1 MECFMSFTL
10 FSIHFTNYINR
21 WYLQGT
27 VIDLHLF
34 LCTSQPLLEFSYC
47 FLLLIPHL
55 TPCFKQS
62 FSFAW
67 DHPTSSLFPVLFNF
81 ISSARFCGQ
90 FWNSWHGQTS
100 SPKPNLQVSLQLQH
114 NCSFPFTSSS
124 LEQEYFFLSFIW
136 WKIVFQKLQQH
147 NPLLGISALFFFEIF
162 LCVGSSRGGIA

>member
-1 MECFMSFTL
+1 MECFMSFAL

-55 TPCFKQS
+55 TPCFRQS

-67 DHPTSSLFPVLFNF
+67 DHPTDSLFPIPFNF

-90 FWNSWHGQTS
+90 FWNSWRGQTS

-114 NCSFPFTSSS
+114 NCSYPFTWSAVLWSRNISFHLLSGGKLSFRSSS
-124 LEQEYFFLSFIW
+124 STIHF
-136 WKIVFQKLQQH
+136 
-147 NPLLGISALFFFEIF
+147 
-162 LCVGSSRGGIA
+162 